1 VGERVEFAGHSFE
14 FEGLSLEADAVKT
27 SVVAAVRID
36 DGPVYE
42 PRRSKYVKQGMD
54 IGTPSVKT
62 GARHD
67 IYLTLEGT
75 VRPDDTTARIKVL
88 IKPLILWLWIGGGLM
103 ALGTVLSA
111 FPGSRRRPTAP
122 VSDGLAETTN
132 V

>member
-1 VGERVEFAGHSFE
+1 VTTA
-14 FEGLSLEADAVKT
+14 KT

-122 VSDGLAETTN
+122 VSDGLTEATR